1 MARYMFDVGIIG
13 AGVVGCAIAR
23 ELSRYNV
30 SVCLIEKYGDVS
42 CGASKANSGM
52 VHGGY
57 SARAGTLKGLLCGR
71 GNSMFA
77 ALEEE
82 LHFGYRKTGG
92 LVIGFSEEYRNTIY
106 ELCQNG
112 VKTGYADTL
121 EIIGPERIM
130 EMEPNINHRRM
141 LKLILMA

>member
-1 MARYMFDVGIIG
+1 
-13 AGVVGCAIAR
+13 
-23 ELSRYNV
+23 
-30 SVCLIEKYGDVS
+30 
-42 CGASKANSGM
+42 
-52 VHGGY
+52 
-57 SARAGTLKGLLCGR
+57 
-71 GNSMFA
+71 MFA

-82 LHFGYRKTGG
+82 LHFGYRKTGE
-92 LVIGFSEEYRNTIY
+92 LVIGFSEEDWSTIY

-121 EIIGPERIM
+121 EMIGPERIM